1 MTTAIVL
8 LSFCCLVMSM
18 LLQAQFRRTRNVWKL
33 LDAANQ
39 RHMEISTLLIQRDTA
54 IHRLEFDRE
63 EITREVRDLRR
74 WQAVATAMQP
84 ATRKIDRPVKIEPRT
99 RKVEL

>member
-1 MTTAIVL
+1 MTTAIL
-8 LSFCCLVMSM
+8 IMSLCCLVMSM

-39 RHMEISTLLIQRDTA
+39 RNTEISTLLIQGDAA
-54 IHRLEFDRE
+54 IRRLEFDRE
-63 EITREVRDLRR
+63 EITREVRSLRR
-74 WQAVATAMQP
+74 WQAEAIAMQP
-84 ATRKIDRPVKIEPRT
+84 ATRKIDRPAKIEPRT